1 MKILI
6 IDDDETS
13 VKGIRDHCEDA
24 GWECVPDFIR

>member
-24 GWECVPDFIR
+24 GWELSIC